1 MSVPTRS
8 LRNVAFVGHGGTGKT
23 TLVEEMLAVG
33 GVIPKAERVESGKT
47 VSDFAE
53 EEVSRKISIHASLS
67 HITWKDH
74 KINILDTPGSADFV
88 GEVVA
93 AFAVADCAALVVGAD
108 VGVQIETIKLWRRLA
123 KSEKP
128 RFIFVNKME
137 KERADFARSVAD
149 LAEKFKAS
157 FVPVVIP
164 IGAGAAFTGVVD
176 LIDQKAWIAGKEAPI
191 PDAEKA
197 AVEEARQKLVESAA
211 EGDDTLIEKFFA
223 EGNLA
228 PDEIRKGLA
237 GGMKSG
243 KLFPVLCGAGL
254 TAAGVASLLDFI
266 VYAAPSPEG
275 IAKGAAKWD
284 APKEDAVVTR
294 PISESEQPSCFIW
307 KTAGDQFTGKLSYFK
322 VMAGKIEADT
332 DLVNA
337 REGRKEKITKVYTCE
352 GKKLEDAPELVAG
365 DLGLFTKSPML
376 RTNDTLHAPDA
387 AIVYPKLELPTPVHA
402 LAITAKAKKDEDKMN
417 QMLQRITEE
426 DLTFLLSYDKETKE
440 TVISGMG
447 ELHISM
453 ILDKIREHQKIE
465 METKIP
471 RVAYR
476 ETIQGKA
483 DAEYTHK
490 KQTGGHGQYAKVSLE
505 VNPIPRGE
513 KYKFTNA
520 IFGGAV
526 SRGYIPGVEKG
537 VIEAMEAGILAGYPV
552 VDVEARIVD
561 GKEHPVDSSEL
572 AFKLAARE
580 AFRECMRNAKPV
592 LLEPICNLTVFVDEQ
607 YLRRRALRPERQAG
621 QGPRPEP
628 HRRRHPRDQGAGAPG
643 GAHALRDRPE
653 GADGEH
659 RFIRAGVRP
668 LQPDLG
674 QDIRRRHQGG
684 AGGQG
689 GRKGIASPTVQ
700 QQGLSDGQPFSYEG
714 VFGKKKMQNGSDEA
728 QDAEG
733 GPVAQRSPCTRV
745 RPIAA
750 FRREKCFLLEDL
762 EE

>member
-8 LRNVAFVGHGGTGKT
+8 LRNVAFAGHGGTGKT
-23 TLVEEMLAVG
+23 TLVEEMLGAA
-33 GVIPKAERVESGKT
+33 GVIPKAERVETGKT
-47 VSDFAE
+47 TSDFTDE
-53 EEVSRKISIHASLS
+53 EISRKISVHTSLS
-67 HITWKDH
+67 HLPWNDH

-88 GEVVA
+88 GETVA
-93 AFAVADCAALVVGAD
+93 AFRVADCAALVVGAD
-108 VGVQIETIKLWRRLA
+108 VGVQIETIKLWRRLS
-123 KSEKP
+123 KNEKP
-128 RFIFVNKME
+128 RFIFINKME
-137 KERADFARSVAD
+137 KERADFGASVAD
-149 LAEKFKAS
+149 LSEKFKAS

-164 IGAGAAFTGVVD
+164 IGAGASFTGVVD
-176 LIDQKAWIAGKEAPI
+176 LIDQKAWVAGKETAI

-197 AVEEARQKLVESAA
+197 AAEAARQKLVESAA

-237 GGMKSG
+237 SGMKSG

-254 TAAGVASLLDFI
+254 ASAGITCLLDFI
-266 VYAAPSPEG
+266 AYAAPSPEG
-275 IAKGAAKWD
+275 TAAGAAKWD
-284 APKEDAVVTR
+284 SPADSPAVQRAV
-294 PISESEQPSCFIW
+294 SESEHASCFIW
-307 KTAGDQFTGKLSYFK
+307 KTAMDQFTGKLSYFK
-322 VMAGKIEADT
+322 VMSGKIAADS
-332 DLVNA
+332 DLLNA
-337 REGRKEKITKVYTCE
+337 REGKKEKITKIYTCQ
-352 GKKLEDAPELVAG
+352 GKKLEDAAELAAG
-365 DLGLFTKSPML
+365 DLGLFTKSPTL
-376 RTNDTLHAPDA
+376 RTNDTLHSPDA
-387 AIVYPKLELPTPVHA
+387 AIVYSRLELPTPVHA
-402 LAITAKAKKDEDKMN
+402 LAIAAKAKKDDDKMN

-592 LLEPICNLTVFVDEQ
+592 LLEPVCNLTVYVDDQ
-607 YLRRRALRPERQAG
+607 YL
-621 QGPRPEP
+621 
-628 HRRRHPRDQGAGAPG
+628 GAVLSDLSGKRG
-643 GAHALRDRPE
+643 K
-653 GADGEH
+653 
-659 RFIRAGVRP
+659 V
-668 LQPDLG
+668 LG
-674 QDIRRRHQGG
+674 QNPIGG
-684 AGGQG
+684 GILEIKAQVPQAELMRYAIDLKALTASTGSFELEFDHYSPIS
-689 GRKGIASPTVQ
+689 GRI
-700 QQGLSDGQPFSYEG
+700 SDD
-714 VFGKKKMQNGSDEA
+714 VIKAA
-728 QDAEG
+728 QAAKAE
-733 GPVAQRSPCTRV
+733 
-745 RPIAA
+745 
-750 FRREKCFLLEDL
+750 EKE
-762 EE
+762 